1 MGLHTTIS
9 TTRVVAANA
18 HPQPLHLRA
27 ANTNNPIKPLLT
39 QIKRTIYCCAILKS
53 AKFKIFYLKM

>member
-39 QIKRTIYCCAILKS
+39 QIKRTIYCWRYLEER
-53 AKFKIFYLKM
+53 KI